1 MCLGRTWPTGTLHV
15 VSGSTGVC
23 VQHIVKTDDGNGDL
37 ELPTCWLSSFRLPRL
52 TWSGGATGSLSGE
65 VSWLT
70 WLHQPQSLLSD
81 QSGTITGPVATQ
93 SSRSSTR
100 EGSVHLIGPL
110 LAARTPLVVQMAKNL
125 PAMQETWVQS
135 LYWEDPLEKGMKT
148 PSRILTWRIPWTEA
162 PGGLQ
167 SVGLQRVRHDS
178 ATNTFSGFLS
188 CRLCCSRDSSVVTV

>member
-125 PAMQETWVQS
+125 LAMR
-135 LYWEDPLEKGMKT
+135 EDPGSIPVLGRSPGEGNENPLQDSDLENPMDRG
-148 PSRILTWRIPWTEA
+148 TWW
-162 PGGLQ
+162 
-167 SVGLQRVRHDS
+167 
-178 ATNTFSGFLS
+178 ATVCGTAKSQTRLS
-188 CRLCCSRDSSVVTV
+188 D